1 MCDNSFAIKSLIT
14 QSKKL
19 QNDYKLN
26 FLTNKSENLQTNVNE
41 PENKWNLIIPPFWN
55 NCELNNYVTEI
66 VDDFFNQP
74 IKKVNV
80 PCKNNRKPENLRP
93 LPTTKSL
100 PVTARLT
107 TKIQPKRKINL
118 SETVPNLN
126 SKKIDFVERN
136 KIITRKIEK
145 LRPSTIPEPLP
156 VANKTLNKRKI
167 NLADENL
174 NLNSSSKAIF
184 PCRVLTTDDETI
196 KSKEQKN
203 IKNVKKESTWHEV
216 FHNRH
221 KVRTKDQALKNCE
234 IINTEFKGNEA
245 CNTQKNVIIR
255 GEKEDK
261 AGETETI
268 CEFIDQKNLN
278 IKKNCNIQMLPVMS
292 IRGVIL
298 NSVQKLHKISLT
310 PAVTKKPNAI
320 SYDEPK
326 NIKYCQFIYN
336 ENKMR
341 DETINDGID
350 NRIQLDDTEIEEQK
364 NLWNGKSN
372 KNSNCQTETNP
383 EDFLF
388 ENKNIN
394 SIRDNTD
401 ETIENSKSYLCDL
414 KDSNTDKIAPFS
426 ITLKENQNQ
435 IENTDVSYNSSFEK
449 TITSSSDISMTLT
462 VDEKIGK
469 RKRKS
474 KAERDLRQ
482 KNQVNVLSDGS
493 CQQKDTNKLEKR
505 DFMKQQVSC

>member
-1 MCDNSFAIKSLIT
+1 MCDNSFAIKNLIT
-14 QSKKL
+14 KSKNL
-19 QNDYKLN
+19 QNDIKLN
-26 FLTNKSENLQTNVNE
+26 FLTNKSENLQNKINE

-66 VDDFFNQP
+66 VGDFFNQP
-74 IKKVNV
+74 IKKVDES
-80 PCKNNRKPENLRP
+80 CKNNRKILRP
-93 LPTTKSL
+93 SSTPTPL
-100 PVTARLT
+100 PVTV
-107 TKIQPKRKINL
+107 KIQPKRKINL
-118 SETVPNLN
+118 SKTVPNLN
-126 SKKIDFVERN
+126 CKKIDFVERN
-136 KIITRKIEK
+136 KIITKKIEK
-145 LRPSTIPEPLP
+145 LRPSTIAEPLP
-156 VANKTLNKRKI
+156 PVVNKTKRKI
-167 NLADENL
+167 NLTDEIVPDL
-174 NLNSSSKAIF
+174 KLKSSSKAIF

-203 IKNVKKESTWHEV
+203 IKNLKKESTWHEV
-216 FHNRH
+216 FHNRP

-268 CEFIDQKNLN
+268 CKFIDQKNLN

-292 IRGVIL
+292 IRGEIL

-310 PAVTKKPNAI
+310 PAVTKKPNTVT
-320 SYDEPK
+320 SLDEPK

-341 DETINDGID
+341 DGTINDGID

-401 ETIENSKSYLCDL
+401 ETIENSKLYLCDL
-414 KDSNTDKIAPFS
+414 KDSNSDKIAPFS
-426 ITLKENQNQ
+426 IILKENKNQ
-435 IENTDVSYNSSFEK
+435 IDDSYNSSFEK

-505 DFMKQQVSC
+505 DFTKQQVSC

>member
-1 MCDNSFAIKSLIT
+1 MSDNSFEIKSLINK
-14 QSKKL
+14 SKNL
-19 QNDYKLN
+19 QNDIKLN
-26 FLTNKSENLQTNVNE
+26 FLTKKSENLQNKFNE

-55 NCELNNYVTEI
+55 NFELNNYVTEI
-66 VDDFFNQP
+66 VGDFFNQP
-74 IKKVNV
+74 IKKVDV
-80 PCKNNRKPENLRP
+80 TKSEKLRP
-93 LPTTKSL
+93 SPIPKPL
-100 PVTARLT
+100 PVAE
-107 TKIQPKRKINL
+107 KIQPKRKINP
-118 SETVPNLN
+118 SW
-126 SKKIDFVERN
+126 KINFVERN
-136 KIITRKIEK
+136 KIISKKIEK
-145 LRPSTIPEPLP
+145 LRPSPIPESLL
-156 VANKTLNKRKI
+156 VVNNIQTKRKI
-167 NLADENL
+167 NLTDEIVPNL
-174 NLNSSSKAIF
+174 KSSSKAIF
-184 PCRVLTTDDETI
+184 PCRDDETI
-196 KSKEQKN
+196 KSKEQKTV
-203 IKNVKKESTWHEV
+203 KNLKKESTWHEV

-234 IINTEFKGNEA
+234 IINTSEFKSNEA

-268 CEFIDQKNLN
+268 RKFIDQKNLN
-278 IKKNCNIQMLPVMS
+278 ITKNCNIQMLPVMS
-292 IRGVIL
+292 IRGEIL
-298 NSVQKLHKISLT
+298 NSVQKLHKISIT
-310 PAVTKKPNAI
+310 PAVKKPNTI
-320 SYDEPK
+320 SLDEPN

-401 ETIENSKSYLCDL
+401 ETIENSKLYLCDL
-414 KDSNTDKIAPFS
+414 KDSNSDKIAPFS

-435 IENTDVSYNSSFEK
+435 IEKSDSYNSSFEK
-449 TITSSSDISMTLT
+449 TISSSSDISLT
-462 VDEKIGK
+462 VDDEKIGK

-482 KNQVNVLSDGS
+482 KNQVSVLSDGS

-505 DFMKQQVSC
+505 DFTKQQVSC